1 MKTALVVIDVQM
13 ALAHDDANGAERSCP
28 QAAKN
33 ITALLSKFRERGDTV
48 VHVHHH
54 ELFFVD

>member
-28 QAAKN
+28 QAEQN
-33 ITALLSKFRERGDTV
+33 ITALLAAFRESGDRG
-48 VHVHHH
+48 
-54 ELFFVD
+54 FY